1 MYIYFKKLDDIELE
15 SGYNDIE
22 KKDNM
27 LENLF
32 ILLNSVVVIGIGF
45 QLEEFGKYEMRQKSV
60 SEMLGLK

>member
-45 QLEEFGKYEMRQKSV
+45 QFEEFGKNEMRQKSV

>member
-45 QLEEFGKYEMRQKSV
+45 
-60 SEMLGLK
+60 

>member
-1 MYIYFKKLDDIELE
+1 MYINFKKLDDIELE

-45 QLEEFGKYEMRQKSV
+45 QFEEFGKYEMRQKSV

>member
-45 QLEEFGKYEMRQKSV
+45 QFEEFRKYEMRQKSV